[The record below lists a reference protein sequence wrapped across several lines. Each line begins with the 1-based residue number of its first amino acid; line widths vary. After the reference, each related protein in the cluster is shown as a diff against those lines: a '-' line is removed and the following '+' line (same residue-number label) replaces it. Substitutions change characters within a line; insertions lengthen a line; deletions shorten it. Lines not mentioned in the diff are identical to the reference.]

1 MDNNDIMRRIRFAL
15 KLNDL
20 QMVEIFGLADFVITE
35 KTVISILKKEE
46 DAEFK
51 TCPDIMLDAFLD
63 GFIIKKRGKT
73 EDEKK
78 ENNTEKMSNN
88 IVLKKLKIALNLKSE
103 EIQGILMKE
112 GVEVSKSELSAVM
125 RRAGHRNYK
134 ECGDRYL
141 RNFLKGLAE
150 YIK

>member
-63 GFIIKKRGKT
+63 GFIIKK
-73 EDEKK
+73 EEKL
-78 ENNTEKMSNN
+78 KMRRK
-88 IVLKKLKIALNLKSE
+88 IIILKK
-103 EIQGILMKE
+103 
-112 GVEVSKSELSAVM
+112 
-125 RRAGHRNYK
+125 
-134 ECGDRYL
+134 
-141 RNFLKGLAE
+141 
-150 YIK
+150 